1 VAVLDTRDRAE
12 VALNRASRAQA
23 VDVANRPEAF
33 ASAQMCVHRDPVGAG
48 VDADRLQPEAVD
60 ARTTA
65 RCHEQAIAAELAPGV
80 ELQTVVLALASRRG
94 GVHPQDKLDS
104 VAA

>member
-1 VAVLDTRDRAE
+1 M
-12 VALNRASRAQA
+12 ALNRASRAQA

-33 ASAQMCVHRDPVGAG
+33 ASAQVCVHRDPVGAG
-48 VDADRLQPEAVD
+48 VDADRLQPEAAD

-65 RCHEQAIAAELAPGV
+65 RYHEQAIAAELAPVV
-80 ELQTVVLALASRRG
+80 ELQNVVLALASRRG